1 LALYVVTQPE
11 SIKAIYD
18 TWDACKAAV
27 DGVKG
32 ARYQKVHDI
41 EEAKALIEGEGL
53 VLSPG
58 LHVFSPTETPEAVW
72 GWRSCGCRKSLPT
85 ILLS

>member
-18 TWDACKAAV
+18 TWDACKAAA

-41 EEAKALIEGEGL
+41 E
-53 VLSPG
+53 
-58 LHVFSPTETPEAVW
+58 
-72 GWRSCGCRKSLPT
+72 
-85 ILLS
+85 